1 MQNKE
6 QMKAVIHE
14 LVQNAKLPIPEG
26 EKGKYEE
33 MLTKIFC
40 ENQKPQDVM
49 GFSNEMMEHIYAYG
63 YRLFN
68 LGNYKQAAAI
78 FQSLTVFDPYQSRF
92 ALALGASYHRQKNLR
107 GASQYYLRA
116 GFMNPEDPFPFFYL
130 YDVYTLGEGLTDAQ
144 FCLEESIRR
153 MGDNPTF
160 AKMKEKCVLYLEGLK
175 KQIEELRQKGELVPV
190 DIDDPLSDV
199 PSELKTVFEE
209 EMKAKEL
216 KGAKK

>member
-14 LVQNAKLPIPEG
+14 LIEHANLPIPAS
-26 EKGKYEE
+26 EKGKYEDIFV
-33 MLTKIFC
+33 KIFC
-40 ENQKPQDVM
+40 ENRKPQEVL

-78 FQSLTVFDPYQSRF
+78 FQSLTTFDPYQPRF
-92 ALALGASYHRQKNLR
+92 ALALGATYHRQKNLR

-130 YDVYTLGEGLTDAQ
+130 YDVYLSGEGLSDAQ
-144 FCLEESIRR
+144 FCLEEALQR
-153 MGDNPTF
+153 MGDNPIF

-175 KQIEELRQKGELVPV
+175 NRIEDLRQKGELVPV
-190 DIDDPLSDV
+190 
-199 PSELKTVFEE
+199 EE
-209 EMKAKEL
+209 EDFLKDAPPEIKAVLEEELKAKE
-216 KGAKK
+216 KVAKQ